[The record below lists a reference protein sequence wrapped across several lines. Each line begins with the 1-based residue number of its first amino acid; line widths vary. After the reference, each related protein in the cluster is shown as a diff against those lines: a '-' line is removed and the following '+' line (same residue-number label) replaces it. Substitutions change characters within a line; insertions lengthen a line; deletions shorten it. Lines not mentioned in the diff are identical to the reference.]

1 MVETAITNDRFT
13 KIECSAT
20 VCVRGVDL
28 RDLLCHTRVVIRRS
42 PMDSSKINSASQ
54 LEAVMGSLN
63 PLEKDGVLLLQE
75 MYNNGKGDIVEEY
88 ARLFDCEE
96 D

>member
-1 MVETAITNDRFT
+1 
-13 KIECSAT
+13 
-20 VCVRGVDL
+20 
-28 RDLLCHTRVVIRRS
+28 
-42 PMDSSKINSASQ
+42 MDSSNINSASQ

-88 ARLFDCEE
+88 TRLFDCEE